1 MTDHVPPTLAGITAA
16 AERLSGVAVRTPLLE
31 SPALNVR
38 TGGRVLLKAET
49 LQRTGSFKFRGAYNF
64 LAQIPPDAR
73 TRGIVAFSSGNHAQ
87 GVAAAAEIFDV
98 PATIV
103 MPSDAPRAKVEN
115 TRGYGADVV
124 AYDRQTESRENI
136 AAAIAD
142 KSGATL
148 VPPFDHPWTIEGQGT
163 VGLEIAAQCVD
174 QRATPDEVLVCCGG
188 GGLTAGIAI
197 ALSDRV
203 PSARVRAV
211 EPVGFDDAKRSL
223 ATGQRLSNETGA
235 TSSICDA
242 LLSPSTGDL
251 TFSAMRAHGVTGLSV
266 NDDEVRAA
274 MAYAW
279 RTLKLVLEPGGA
291 VALTAILSGKIETKN
306 RTIVAVLSGGNVD
319 AALFNACI
327 EAA

>member
-1 MTDHVPPTLAGITAA
+1 MTELVPPTLEGITAA
-16 AERLSGVAVRTPLLE
+16 AERLSDVAVRTPLLE
-31 SPALNVR
+31 SPALNAR
-38 TGGRVLLKAET
+38 TGGQILLKAEI

-64 LAQIPPDAR
+64 LAQIPPAAR
-73 TRGIVAFSSGNHAQ
+73 ARGVVAYSSGNHAQ
-87 GVAAAAEIFDV
+87 GVAAAAEIFGV

-103 MPSDAPRAKVEN
+103 MPADAPRAKVEN

-124 AYDRQTESRENI
+124 AYDRQTELREDI

-142 KSGATL
+142 ESWATL
-148 VPPFDHPWTIEGQGT
+148 VPPFNHPWTIEGQGT
-163 VGLEIAAQCVD
+163 VGLEIAAQCMA
-174 QRATPDEVLVCCGG
+174 QNATPDEILVCCGG

-197 ALSDRV
+197 ALSNRQ
-203 PSARVRAV
+203 PSARVRTV

-223 ATGQRLSNETGA
+223 LAGQRLSNETGA
-235 TSSICDA
+235 TSICDA

-251 TFSAMRAHGVTGLSV
+251 TFSAMQAHDVTGLSV
-266 NDDEVRAA
+266 SDDEVRAA

-291 VALTAILSGKIETKN
+291 VALAAILSGEIKTKD

-319 AALFNACI
+319 TALFSACI
-327 EAA
+327 ETA

>member
-1 MTDHVPPTLAGITAA
+1 MTEHSPPSLAGIEGA
-16 AERLSGVAVRTPLLE
+16 AEILAGIAVHTPLIE
-31 SPALNVR
+31 NPALNAR

-64 LAQIPPDAR
+64 LSQIPADAR
-73 TRGIVAFSSGNHAQ
+73 SRGVVAYSSGNHAQ
-87 GVAAAAEIFDV
+87 GVAAAAEIFGV

-103 MPSDAPRAKVEN
+103 MPADAPRAKIEN

-124 AYDRQTESRENI
+124 AYERQTESREAI

-163 VGLEIAAQCVD
+163 VGLEISAQCAALHA
-174 QRATPDEVLVCCGG
+174 RPDEVLVCCGG
-188 GGLTAGIAI
+188 GGLTAGIAT
-197 ALSDRV
+197 ALADRS
-203 PSARVRAV
+203 PSTRVKAV
-211 EPVGFDDAKRSL
+211 EPIEFDDAKRSL
-223 ATGQRLSNETGA
+223 AAGQHLSNEPGA
-235 TSSICDA
+235 SSICDA

-251 TFSAMRAHGVTGLSV
+251 TFTAMHALGVTGLSV
-266 NDDEVRAA
+266 SDDEVRAA

-291 VALTAILSGKIETKN
+291 VALAAILSGKTETKDQ
-306 RTIVAVLSGGNVD
+306 TIVAILSGGNVD

-327 EAA
+327 EAD